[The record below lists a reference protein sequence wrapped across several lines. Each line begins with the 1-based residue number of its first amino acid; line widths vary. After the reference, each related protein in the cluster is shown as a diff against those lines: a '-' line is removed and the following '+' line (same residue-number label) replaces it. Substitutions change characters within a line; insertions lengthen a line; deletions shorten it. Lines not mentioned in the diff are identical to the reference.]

1 MSHKDLR
8 GKDESL
14 QGGGKWRVPRDIV
27 QGVEAVGQVQEGE
40 SCGQQALPMAFVCWL
55 CLGEARLR
63 AIFPL
68 LLSGKSRF
76 LCLGTDFGGFASG
89 QSLSFGD
96 LSAAVCH

>member
-1 MSHKDLR
+1 MEGSQGHRAGSGGSGTGTGR
-8 GKDESL
+8 GGL
-14 QGGGKWRVPRDIV
+14 WPAGFTHGI
-27 QGVEAVGQVQEGE
+27 
-40 SCGQQALPMAFVCWL
+40 VCWL